1 MNAAGQSNRKTI
13 LKSFRIPAHLEQTL
27 DQAAK
32 DLKITQSQ
40 LVSETLERRL
50 VAEPLM
56 PGFAGVVVHDRLFQR
71 FVDMVDKKSDP
82 SNAGFETAN
91 QDFPLALQLLSYE
104 ISREGLMNFMNEV
117 LARAWGWFDYPVK
130 RSGSGELMLYH
141 EHGKNWSEF
150 LKSYFSQAFL
160 IVANLR
166 PVIVAQEK
174 LVRLKFQE

>member
-1 MNAAGQSNRKTI
+1 MS
-13 LKSFRIPAHLEQTL
+13 

-32 DLKITQSQ
+32 DLNMTQSQ

-56 PGFAGVVVHDRLFQR
+56 PGFAGVVVHRTLFRLL
-71 FVDMVDKKSDP
+71 VDMVDKKSDP
-82 SNAGFETAN
+82 GGAGLETAN
-91 QDFPLALQLLSYE
+91 LDFPLALQLLSFE
-104 ISREGLMNFMNEV
+104 ISGEGLLKFMNEI

-130 RSGSGELMLYH
+130 RSGSGELMLHH

-160 IVANLR
+160 TVANLR
-166 PVIVAQEK
+166 PIIVAQEK
-174 LVRLKFQE
+174 LVRIKFQE